1 MSDEEIAAQAAEEAI
16 AEEDIAETDEQ
27 RDGKRKER
35 LEQNRVSARES
46 RKRKKSMIEGEFP
59 HCSAFVPVCLFVPRL
74 LGFVTEREGG
84 ACPLAL
90 DLDRILLILLH
101 SRLCG
106 RIHGLLQR
114 HWPAYDRILHPSFPH
129 PPNPNRSIISQNFR
143 TATNGHHP
151 VPRQQG
157 AQREERAAPPPAD
170 GHWRQGT

>member
-74 LGFVTEREGG
+74 LGFVTEREDG
-84 ACPLAL
+84 AGPLASDL
-90 DLDRILLILLH
+90 DLILLMSLLH

-106 RIHGLLQR
+106 RIDALLQR
-114 HWPAYDRILHPSFPH
+114 HWPAYDRILHPSVPH
-129 PPNPNRSIISQNFR
+129 PPIPI
-143 TATNGHHP
+143 
-151 VPRQQG
+151 
-157 AQREERAAPPPAD
+157 AQ
-170 GHWRQGT
+170 

>member
-74 LGFVTEREGG
+74 LGFVTEREDG
-84 ACPLAL
+84 AGPLASDL
-90 DLDRILLILLH
+90 DLILLMSLLH

-114 HWPAYDRILHPSFPH
+114 HWPAYLASFRPS

-143 TATNGHHP
+143 TPTNGHHP